1 MKRVTGGV
9 SASGLRPR
17 KRTVSMTHLSDA
29 ELTVRFQGGDA
40 SAFDLLCERYER
52 KLIGIAGTFTIPG
65 MDLEDKVAESRFAF
79 TKAVQSWQPDGGTLV
94 KTYVRNIVERRLIE
108 MQRRANTKRQ
118 VPAYDQLRLDM
129 AVWDAEDV
137 CLVDTLSAESDV
149 YGDVALSLAAQ
160 EAVQAVAEKL
170 RAALMDA
177 TPLGMRVR
185 TAVVGVWGETHKGD
199 LSVGFL
205 KSALD
210 LFQPTLDLF
219 GQLPPAVEEKL
230 KDDAFDLFL
239 RRAIGALVAIAEGA
253 EVAEYAKAHGLS
265 TVTVKAAIGVCGL
278 EEAS

>member
-1 MKRVTGGV
+1 
-9 SASGLRPR
+9 
-17 KRTVSMTHLSDA
+17 MTTQLTDSDLA
-29 ELTVRFQGGDA
+29 VRYQAGDTK
-40 SAFDLLCERYER
+40 AFEALHERYLP
-52 KLIGIAGTFTIPG
+52 KLKGIARTFTIPG
-65 MDLEDKVAESRFAF
+65 IEFDDKLAEANMAF
-79 TKAVQSWQPDGGTLV
+79 VRALSSWQPDGGSSV
-94 KTYVRNIVERRLIE
+94 KTYIRSVVERRLIE
-108 MQRRANTKRQ
+108 VQRRANTKRQ

-170 RAALMDA
+170 RDALMDA

-230 KDDAFDLFL
+230 KADAFDLFL

-253 EVAEYAKAHGLS
+253 DVAEYATTHGLS

-278 EEAS
+278 EESA